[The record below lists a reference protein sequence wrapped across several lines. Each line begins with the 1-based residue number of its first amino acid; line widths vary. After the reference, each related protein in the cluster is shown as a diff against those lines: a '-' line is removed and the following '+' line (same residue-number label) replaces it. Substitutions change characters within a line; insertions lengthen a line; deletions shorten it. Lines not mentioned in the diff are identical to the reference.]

1 MPHPIQG
8 ACLAIALAALPCTVA
23 QAASDVILPG
33 PGVPRF
39 IVQFTT
45 PEPPAALVHLRL
57 HVVRELGIGAHV
69 VQSDVAMTE
78 VEAVALR
85 HSLADRPD
93 VAYVDLDGKIAT
105 QSSAPNDTYY
115 AKQDHLF
122 GPNGIGA
129 PRAWGIT
136 RGAGVRIA
144 VVDDGPNA
152 HPDVYGNFVGGYDLH
167 NRKAN
172 PINPNCRSGE
182 EAHSTAVSGAIVAI
196 ANNAR
201 GIAGV
206 AYESRVVPVKA
217 LPNCSQTGDLSNVVD
232 GILWAVG
239 LPVPGVPA
247 NPDPA
252 EVVTLAIGMRSDAC
266 PTSLQTAID
275 RAVARGATVVAAA
288 GNMQRDV
295 KLDTPANCANAVI
308 VGATRAD
315 GTHDPDTNFGN
326 GVDLAAPGYVHW
338 PTVDDSSVHVV
349 TGTSIAASH
358 VAGIVALAQS
368 ATATPLTPA
377 KMASVL
383 KAHATPFP
391 SAMAH
396 PLGTGIANA
405 PATVVAAQAMATG
418 AERLDGAYTL
428 VARPLAQASG
438 GSCMIVGNNG
448 QSPRPELYD
457 WQAGG
462 AARHCG
468 FQGGDT
474 VVANAQGA
482 WDIRPI
488 TTSQGLVAHV
498 IRSRVNGQCLIRKD
512 NGHADHFSLH
522 QWSELSADPT
532 YCGWPSADALVANG
546 QAAWYF
552 DAPTRATVDGTT
564 TLTMGLQTIRPK
576 FGFLGFTGTQAFA
589 PNVVTDER
597 AWTFTAWPLG
607 VPREGG
613 EYAITSVQGG
623 QCMRITND
631 DYHAGTAASTSC
643 LIKRERFRWANG
655 QLSVAGQDRCLRVVG
670 GTASHAAT
678 VGLAGCTGPAR
689 WRVET
694 DGRIRSLTGNNDF
707 CLDVLADGT
716 SAISTVKCSVNRGSQ
731 VFRFDPF

>member
-1 MPHPIQG
+1 MPHPIQR
-8 ACLAIALAALPCTVA
+8 ACLAIALAALPCVA
-23 QAASDVILPG
+23 QAASDIIPG

-45 PEPPAALVHLRL
+45 PEPPASLAPLRV
-57 HVVRELGIGAHV
+57 HVVRRLGIGAHV
-69 VQSDVAMTE
+69 VQSDVALSE
-78 VEAVALR
+78 QAAAALK

-93 VAYVDLDGKIAT
+93 VAYVDTDGKVEP

-144 VVDDGPNA
+144 VVDSGVSE
-152 HPDVYGNFVGGYDLH
+152 HPDLAGSFVGGYDFYDRDSH
-167 NRKAN
+167 PFSK
-172 PINPNCRSGE
+172 PCTGKGD
-182 EAHSTAVSGAIVAI
+182 STHATIVAGTAI
-196 ANNAR
+196 AISNNAR

-206 AYESRVVPVKA
+206 APEVKAVPVQA
-217 LPNCSQTGDLSNVVD
+217 LPTCNVGLMSDVVD
-232 GILWAVG
+232 GISWSVG
-239 LPVPGVPA
+239 LPIPGVPG
-247 NPDPA
+247 NPHPV
-252 EVVTLAIGMRSDAC
+252 EVVLLPIAMRADTC
-266 PTSLQTAID
+266 PASLQAAID
-275 RAVARGATVVAAA
+275 GAVARGATVVAAA
-288 GNMQRDV
+288 GNMERDAR
-295 KLDTPANCANAVI
+295 LDTPANCAN

-315 GTHDPDTNFGN
+315 GTHDADTNFGA

-338 PTVDDSSVHVV
+338 PSVDDTAVQLV
-349 TGTSIAASH
+349 TGTSISASH

-368 ATATPLTPA
+368 AAATPLTPK
-377 KMASVL
+377 KMEAVL

-391 SAMAH
+391 SAMAQ

-418 AERLDGAYTL
+418 AERLDGAFTL
-428 VARPLAQASG
+428 VARPLAAASG

-457 WQAGG
+457 WQTGG

-468 FQGGDT
+468 FQDADT

-512 NGHADHFSLH
+512 NGYADHFSLH
-522 QWSELSADPT
+522 LWTELGADRT

-552 DAPTRATVDGTT
+552 DAPTRATVDGTS
-564 TLTMGLQTIRPK
+564 TLTMGLQTIRPG
-576 FGFLGFTGTQAFA
+576 FGFLGFTGTEAFA
-589 PNVVTDER
+589 PNVVDDGR
-597 AWTFTAWPLG
+597 AWTFTAWPLN

-613 EYAITSVQGG
+613 DYAVSSVQSG
-623 QCMRITND
+623 QCMRITGD

-643 LIKRERFRWANG
+643 LVKRERFRWASG
-655 QLSVAGQDRCLRVVG
+655 QFAVAGQVRCLRVVG
-670 GTASHAAT
+670 GTAGHAST

-689 WRVET
+689 WRVES
-694 DGRIRSLTGNNDF
+694 DGRVRSLTGSNDF

-716 SAISTVKCSVNRGSQ
+716 SAITTVKCSANRGSQ